1 MILYHASNVIVRSPD
16 VMHSR
21 DDLDFGKGFYLTV
34 LKDQAVKY
42 SRRFTNRKQPA
53 YVNIYELDEN
63 VFNIYKVKHFIAYD
77 EEWLDFVSCC
87 RTLKPVEKYDIIIG
101 GIADDKVFNTLDLYF
116 DGLISKLEAL
126 DRLKYEKPNHQL
138 CILNQAVIE
147 KGLKFVDSIKLDL

>member
-21 DDLDFGKGFYLTV
+21 DALDFGKGFYLTV

-87 RTLKPVEKYDIIIG
+87 PTLKPVEKYDIIIG

>member
-21 DDLDFGKGFYLTV
+21 DALDFGKGFYLTV

-63 VFNIYKVKHFIAYD
+63 VFNIYKVKHFIAH
-77 EEWLDFVSCC
+77 ESQKRHNIQFFSVS
-87 RTLKPVEKYDIIIG
+87 V
-101 GIADDKVFNTLDLYF
+101 GI
-116 DGLISKLEAL
+116 LI
-126 DRLKYEKPNHQL
+126 QT
-138 CILNQAVIE
+138 
-147 KGLKFVDSIKLDL
+147 

>member
-1 MILYHASNVIVRSPD
+1 MKLYNGSAFKIENPKILTSGFYK
-16 VMHSR
+16 
-21 DDLDFGKGFYLTV
+21 DFGYGFYCTNIE
-34 LKDQAVKY
+34 KQAKRWAATRGKQHIVNVY
-42 SRRFTNRKQPA
+42 S
-53 YVNIYELDEN
+53 YVEDEN
-63 VFNIYKVKHFIAYD
+63 LKILKFDNMT

-101 GIADDKVFNTLDLYF
+101 GIADDKVFNILDLYF

>member
-1 MILYHASNVIVRSPD
+1 M
-16 VMHSR
+16 
-21 DDLDFGKGFYLTV
+21 
-34 LKDQAVKY
+34 
-42 SRRFTNRKQPA
+42 
-53 YVNIYELDEN
+53 
-63 VFNIYKVKHFIAYD
+63 
-77 EEWLDFVSCC
+77 
-87 RTLKPVEKYDIIIG
+87 EKYDIIIG